1 MPPHAPCRLQRG
13 KEKCNEI
20 SASLPPH
27 APCRLQ
33 RFINSTDE
41 IEVHLCLHTL
51 RADCNGK
58 EYRKPA
64 SHNLCLHTL
73 RADCNLILRT
83 NFLLTILCLHT
94 LRADCN
100 MNLLMLSALKPALPP
115 HAPCRLQLQSKRTR
129 HFASTFASTRS
140 VQIATAIW
148 ACITKSTSFASTRSV
163 QIATPSQRVILC
175 KKIFASTRSVQ
186 IATAMFEKA
195 KREGKLCLHTLRA
208 DCNRLAP
215 TLGVNW
221 WLCLHTLRADC
232 NHVFMRGWLRSQP
245 LPPHAPCRLQPARGA
260 TRGIQ
265 RISLPPHAPCRLQ
278 LKATRQSTSRRTL
291 PPHAPCRLQQ

>member
-115 HAPCRLQLQSKRTR
+115 HAPCRLQPTCKRSCGR
-129 HFASTFASTRS
+129 FCAFASTRS
-140 VQIATAIW
+140 VQIATCALIHVH
-148 ACITKSTSFASTRSV
+148 TSKT
-163 QIATPSQRVILC
+163 
-175 KKIFASTRSVQ
+175 
-186 IATAMFEKA
+186 
-195 KREGKLCLHTLRA
+195 
-208 DCNRLAP
+208 
-215 TLGVNW
+215 
-221 WLCLHTLRADC
+221 
-232 NHVFMRGWLRSQP
+232 P
-245 LPPHAPCRLQPARGA
+245 LPPHAPCRLQRQKC
-260 TRGIQ
+260 TE
-265 RISLPPHAPCRLQ
+265 LQ
-278 LKATRQSTSRRTL
+278 YTL
-291 PPHAPCRLQQ
+291 FSNVC

>member
-1 MPPHAPCRLQRG
+1 MNKNAIGLHKFSRIFFGGMMQGLPHAPCRLQRG

-73 RADCNLILRT
+73 RADCNIVHANR
-83 NFLLTILCLHT
+83 FRHHAQLCLHT

-100 MNLLMLSALKPALPP
+100 HLQGALTVPN
-115 HAPCRLQLQSKRTR
+115 QLCLHTLRADCNADRAELKDRA
-129 HFASTFASTRS
+129 FLFASTRS
-140 VQIATAIW
+140 VQIATCGTLAFIIG
-148 ACITKSTSFASTRSV
+148 AA
-163 QIATPSQRVILC
+163 
-175 KKIFASTRSVQ
+175 IFASTRSVQ
-186 IATAMFEKA
+186 IATSNTN
-195 KREGKLCLHTLRA
+195 G
-208 DCNRLAP
+208 
-215 TLGVNW
+215 
-221 WLCLHTLRADC
+221 
-232 NHVFMRGWLRSQP
+232 
-245 LPPHAPCRLQPARGA
+245 
-260 TRGIQ
+260 GI
-265 RISLPPHAPCRLQ
+265 
-278 LKATRQSTSRRTL
+278 
-291 PPHAPCRLQQ
+291 

>member
-73 RADCNLILRT
+73 RADCNLDSVGGHKYSKPFASTRSVQIA
-83 NFLLTILCLHT
+83 TIIPAKSDKSDLYFASTRSVQIATHMSRPYQAVRALCLHT

-100 MNLLMLSALKPALPP
+100 
-115 HAPCRLQLQSKRTR
+115 
-129 HFASTFASTRS
+129 
-140 VQIATAIW
+140 
-148 ACITKSTSFASTRSV
+148 
-163 QIATPSQRVILC
+163 
-175 KKIFASTRSVQ
+175 
-186 IATAMFEKA
+186 
-195 KREGKLCLHTLRA
+195 G
-208 DCNRLAP
+208 
-215 TLGVNW
+215 
-221 WLCLHTLRADC
+221 
-232 NHVFMRGWLRSQP
+232 
-245 LPPHAPCRLQPARGA
+245 
-260 TRGIQ
+260 
-265 RISLPPHAPCRLQ
+265 
-278 LKATRQSTSRRTL
+278 
-291 PPHAPCRLQQ
+291 

>member
-73 RADCNLILRT
+73 RADCNDYMMHPRRSAKGFASTRSVQIATFRA
-83 NFLLTILCLHT
+83 FPKYHSAALCLHT

-100 MNLLMLSALKPALPP
+100 PS
-115 HAPCRLQLQSKRTR
+115 H
-129 HFASTFASTRS
+129 
-140 VQIATAIW
+140 
-148 ACITKSTSFASTRSV
+148 
-163 QIATPSQRVILC
+163 TPNPSPTPR
-175 KKIFASTRSVQ
+175 
-186 IATAMFEKA
+186 
-195 KREGKLCLHTLRA
+195 LCLHTLRA
-208 DCNRLAP
+208 DCNIPDITTVLAK
-215 TLGVNW
+215 V
-221 WLCLHTLRADC
+221 LCLHTLRADC
-232 NHVFMRGWLRSQP
+232 NGRNAQNCNMHFSERVLSW
-245 LPPHAPCRLQPARGA
+245 
-260 TRGIQ
+260 
-265 RISLPPHAPCRLQ
+265 
-278 LKATRQSTSRRTL
+278 
-291 PPHAPCRLQQ
+291 

>member
-73 RADCNLILRT
+73 RADCNDYMMHPRRSAKGFASTRSVQIATFRA
-83 NFLLTILCLHT
+83 FPKYHSAALCLHT

-100 MNLLMLSALKPALPP
+100 GMQCRLHLLDGRFASTRSVQIATRYSAPNGLCVRPLPP
-115 HAPCRLQLQSKRTR
+115 HAPCRLQLRPLLANF
-129 HFASTFASTRS
+129 HHA
-140 VQIATAIW
+140 V
-148 ACITKSTSFASTRSV
+148 
-163 QIATPSQRVILC
+163 
-175 KKIFASTRSVQ
+175 
-186 IATAMFEKA
+186 
-195 KREGKLCLHTLRA
+195 LCLHTLRA
-208 DCNRLAP
+208 DCNR
-215 TLGVNW
+215 
-221 WLCLHTLRADC
+221 R
-232 NHVFMRGWLRSQP
+232 
-245 LPPHAPCRLQPARGA
+245 
-260 TRGIQ
+260 
-265 RISLPPHAPCRLQ
+265 
-278 LKATRQSTSRRTL
+278 SRRRRSRRCTL
-291 PPHAPCRLQQ
+291 PPHAPCRLQRR

>member
-1 MPPHAPCRLQRG
+1 MPFGFSARPVQIAT
-13 KEKCNEI
+13 CNFPPR
-20 SASLPPH
+20 SCDLFTLPPH

-33 RFINSTDE
+33 QMLPILYAK
-41 IEVHLCLHTL
+41 HPKLCLHTPRADCNRAVDPIGRSL
-51 RADCNGK
+51 TLCLHTPRADCNGIPVSSGGNYTDLCLHTPRADCNGK

-163 QIATPSQRVILC
+163 QIATAQARQRQLIIC
-175 KKIFASTRSVQ
+175 FFASTRSVQ
-186 IATAMFEKA
+186 IATLPMSD
-195 KREGKLCLHTLRA
+195 LCVT
-208 DCNRLAP
+208 
-215 TLGVNW
+215 
-221 WLCLHTLRADC
+221 
-232 NHVFMRGWLRSQP
+232 
-245 LPPHAPCRLQPARGA
+245 
-260 TRGIQ
+260 
-265 RISLPPHAPCRLQ
+265 
-278 LKATRQSTSRRTL
+278 
-291 PPHAPCRLQQ
+291 

>member
-163 QIATPSQRVILC
+163 QIATAASDEEELC
-175 KKIFASTRSVQ
+175 PESFASTRSVQ
-186 IATAMFEKA
+186 IATGCVGADG
-195 KREGKLCLHTLRA
+195 RQPDLCLHTLRA
-208 DCNRLAP
+208 DCNGRNAQ
-215 TLGVNW
+215 N
-221 WLCLHTLRADC
+221 C
-232 NHVFMRGWLRSQP
+232 NMHFSERVLSW
-245 LPPHAPCRLQPARGA
+245 
-260 TRGIQ
+260 
-265 RISLPPHAPCRLQ
+265 
-278 LKATRQSTSRRTL
+278 
-291 PPHAPCRLQQ
+291 

>member
-1 MPPHAPCRLQRG
+1 MNKNAIGLHKFSRIFFGGMMQGLPHAPCRLQRG

-73 RADCNLILRT
+73 RADCNL
-83 NFLLTILCLHT
+83 LTEYNTVTGLLCLHT

-100 MNLLMLSALKPALPP
+100 DSLDAAENGGD
-115 HAPCRLQLQSKRTR
+115 
-129 HFASTFASTRS
+129 FASTRS
-140 VQIATAIW
+140 VQIATAPGLLYLILMYSLPPH
-148 ACITKSTSFASTRSV
+148 APCRLQLIVLRFF
-163 QIATPSQRVILC
+163 IRVG
-175 KKIFASTRSVQ
+175 IFASTRSVQ
-186 IATAMFEKA
+186 IATFS
-195 KREGKLCLHTLRA
+195 
-208 DCNRLAP
+208 
-215 TLGVNW
+215 
-221 WLCLHTLRADC
+221 
-232 NHVFMRGWLRSQP
+232 NH
-245 LPPHAPCRLQPARGA
+245 
-260 TRGIQ
+260 
-265 RISLPPHAPCRLQ
+265 
-278 LKATRQSTSRRTL
+278 QSTL
-291 PPHAPCRLQQ
+291 